1 MSWPGFYALSGVW
14 LFLLLI
20 PLIIFYFLKLKR
32 PRKQIPSL
40 ALWKQVMNDRRVNS
54 PFQKFKRNLLL
65 LLQLLLLVLL
75 ILAAMQPFIQSGSQ
89 RAEYLPILIDCSAS
103 MAAVDQPGGQ
113 NRLDLAK
120 QQVAKLIDD
129 LLPDQ
134 RVSLIAVHSTAQR
147 MTDFTDNKR
156 LLRDALDKLSVVDL
170 PSRLEDA
177 LRMTQALSRTVPITT
192 VIIYSD
198 GNFPP
203 QIDFELPFELNYQHL
218 PPGGTN
224 IGITGFNARRSQT
237 DNWDVFVRVAGTSGS
252 QLSANVELLQEGRM
266 IGEDSVFIEKG
277 ESTRMVFSVE
287 TDRSTSLEVRLKP
300 DGFDSLASDNVAFLD
315 LPVGRPLSVFCH
327 LEMVAY
333 RHALKGI
340 QGLNLFP
347 TENNDM
353 GSSEF
358 DILITDRKE
367 DDSLDANVTLFV
379 GIIPD
384 DLKNVLSIQT
394 GLVEVVDW
402 RRSSPLLQHVQLTG
416 VQIAD
421 EPVSAK
427 GIQDRHFEEL
437 GYEILAHARTGPL
450 ILKNRTGKRLSYYLL
465 FHTDRSTLPYRVG
478 FPILVSNIVQIA
490 LQQAELSEVRGHPT
504 QTLPP
509 QSLQPHRE
517 YRITAPNGTRSNMK
531 SDSNGI
537 LSGVPAPLVG
547 RYIVSRDGKHVANTG
562 VSLLNAMETSLNS
575 VEQLQF
581 RELSVSASDVTFQSD
596 QPLWPIFAFAAFF
609 LLLVE

>member
-1 MSWPGFYALSGVW
+1 MSWPGFYALSGAW

-20 PLIIFYFLKLKR
+20 PLIVFYFLKLNR

-40 ALWKQVMNDRRVNS
+40 ALWKQVINDRRVNS

-65 LLQLLLLVLL
+65 LLQLLLLILL
-75 ILAAMQPFIQSGSQ
+75 ILAAMQPFIQSGTQ

-134 RVSLIAVHSTAQR
+134 RASLIAVHSTAQR

-156 LLRDALDKLSVVDL
+156 LLHKALEKMSVVDV
-170 PSRLEDA
+170 PSKLEDA
-177 LRMTQALSRTVPITT
+177 LRMTQALARTVSIKT
-192 VIIYSD
+192 VIMYSD

-203 QIDFELPFELNYQHL
+203 QVDFDLPFELNYQQI
-218 PPGGTN
+218 PSGGAN

-237 DNWDVFVRVAGTSGS
+237 DSWDVFVRIAGTSVS
-252 QLSANVELLQEGRM
+252 PLSANVKLLQDGKM

-277 ESTRMVFSVE
+277 KSTRMVFNVE
-287 TDRSTSLEVRLKP
+287 TNQSSSLEVRLKP

-315 LPVGRPLSVFCH
+315 LPVGRPLSVFSH
-327 LEMVAY
+327 LEMFSY

-347 TENNDM
+347 TENNDT
-353 GSSEF
+353 GSSEY

-367 DDSLDANVTLFV
+367 KESLDANVTLFV

-427 GIQDRHFEEL
+427 GI
-437 GYEILAHARTGPL
+437 
-450 ILKNRTGKRLSYYLL
+450 
-465 FHTDRSTLPYRVG
+465 
-478 FPILVSNIVQIA
+478 
-490 LQQAELSEVRGHPT
+490 
-504 QTLPP
+504 
-509 QSLQPHRE
+509 
-517 YRITAPNGTRSNMK
+517 
-531 SDSNGI
+531 
-537 LSGVPAPLVG
+537 
-547 RYIVSRDGKHVANTG
+547 
-562 VSLLNAMETSLNS
+562 
-575 VEQLQF
+575 
-581 RELSVSASDVTFQSD
+581 
-596 QPLWPIFAFAAFF
+596 
-609 LLLVE
+609 